1 MGRARKL
8 LASLLVVSAVMAV
21 VGRLTYAAFSATTSN
36 PGNSLAAGT
45 VSIGDNDA
53 GMAMLSLASA
63 NPGDS
68 DTGCMRVTYTGSLD
82 SGVRLYAAV
91 SGSLAPYLNLT
102 VTRGSDPS
110 PSFDSCAS
118 FVADGTDYIGA
129 GAGVVYSGALSGY
142 PATYDAG
149 VVDPPSG
156 PAEAWST
163 SEAHSYRFT
172 VTLGSDPA
180 AIGLTATAA
189 FTWEA
194 RNL

>member
-1 MGRARKL
+1 MGRGQKV
-8 LASLLVVSAVMAV
+8 LATVAVVALVMAV

-45 VSIGDNDA
+45 VSLGDNDA
-53 GMAMLSLASA
+53 GVAMLSLASA

-68 DTGCMRVTYTGSLD
+68 DTGCIRVTYTGSLD
-82 SGVRLYAAV
+82 AGIRLYAAV
-91 SGSLAPYLNLT
+91 SGSLAPYLDLT

-110 PSFDSCAS
+110 PSFDSCTS
-118 FVADGTDYIGA
+118 FVPDGTDYVGA
-129 GAGVVYSGALSGY
+129 GAGVVYSGPLSSY
-142 PATYDAG
+142 PTNYGAG

-156 PAEAWST
+156 PAETWAT

-172 VTLGSDPA
+172 VSLGSDPA
-180 AIGLTATAA
+180 ALGLSATAA